1 MLYHFIDVKCLEKT
15 NLQRQKVHSW
25 LPGIIMGMGT
35 DYKWGTK
42 DGFLWG
48 DRNVLKLDYGY
59 CAKTL

>member
-1 MLYHFIDVKCLEKT
+1 MSGKDKSTEIESTFMVAWH
-15 NLQRQKVHSW
+15 RH
-25 LPGIIMGMGT
+25 GMGT